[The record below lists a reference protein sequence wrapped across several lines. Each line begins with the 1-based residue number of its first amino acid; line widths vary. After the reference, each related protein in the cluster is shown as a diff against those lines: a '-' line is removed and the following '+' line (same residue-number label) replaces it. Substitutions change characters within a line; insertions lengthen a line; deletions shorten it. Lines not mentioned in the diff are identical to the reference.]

1 MSYKE
6 GNREQKRFLPLTK
19 VDKTEKT
26 DQSV

>member
-1 MSYKE
+1 MSYRE
-6 GNREQKRFLPLTK
+6 GNREHKRLLPLTK